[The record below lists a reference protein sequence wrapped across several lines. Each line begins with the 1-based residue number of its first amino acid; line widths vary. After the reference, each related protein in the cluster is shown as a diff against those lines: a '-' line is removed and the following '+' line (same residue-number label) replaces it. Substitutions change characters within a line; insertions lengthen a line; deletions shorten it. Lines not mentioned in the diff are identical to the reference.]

1 MRVLN
6 RLMKSSLRRRL
17 IGIIMLSCMSCLS
30 VSLGLIGIRSAVTMY
45 QSTVKELL
53 ASGQLLSENAQAALA
68 FADQAEA
75 QRLLT
80 SLNQKS
86 DIVAAWLITAD
97 GEVLADYSPSKT
109 MPILAVH
116 HLDPTLHVSLMS
128 NFWQRSAQLITT
140 VLKNDEVLGY
150 VVLEADRGEQW
161 RLLWLNFSQGLA
173 TSALTLLIVLLLVI
187 RLQRI
192 VSRPIENLAKTAR
205 EIAEKKD
212 YGLRVQV
219 FNQDE
224 IGELISA
231 FNTMLA
237 EIQIRDEQLIQH
249 SDELEQE
256 VSLRTKELLQAKQL
270 AEAASEA
277 KGQFLANMSHE
288 VRTPM
293 NAIIGLSKLVLM
305 EDLSPKQRDYLQKIH
320 SSSMSLLEITNDILD
335 FSKIEAGR
343 LRLVAEPFSLTEVL
357 NDINGLF
364 LPRAEEKGLLFDV
377 QLRPDVCTSLIGD
390 ALRLGQVLNNLV
402 GNAIKFTK
410 NGEVSILV
418 EQISQDYG
426 IATLRFQVC
435 DTGIGMTAEQTA
447 LLFQPFTQ
455 ADESITRRFGGTGL
469 GLAISQRLVAMMGG
483 ELSAQSQFGR
493 GSVFNLILRLPYLT
507 QPVSLRTT
515 IGADYA
521 DLFVASP
528 QFRDLRILLVED
540 NEINQLMTRD
550 YLQKAGMQVGV
561 AADGRQA
568 LAMLQHSAVTYDLV
582 LMDLQM
588 PVLDGYEATR
598 LIRQQDRFRSL
609 PIIAMTANAML
620 EDKARCLACGMND
633 YLAKPIDWKVFFQLI
648 HGFFTSKQPVRGS
661 RPVVSIR
668 QESSQNEFPRLLGV
682 NQAIARQACNN
693 NAVLF
698 RKILKTIDC
707 QQADALAIIH
717 ATYKVGDYLEAA
729 KLVHKLNGSIGAV
742 GATSL
747 ASILK
752 VLEQALK
759 ENQPSEATE
768 RLLEQAE
775 RLFGELLDE
784 VRKLST

>member
-128 NFWQRSAQLITT
+128 NFWQRRAQLITT

-150 VVLEADRGEQW
+150 VVLETDRGEQW

-256 VSLRTKELLQAKQL
+256 VSQRTMELLQAKQV
-270 AEAASEA
+270 AEAAAEA
-277 KGQFLANMSHE
+277 KGLFLANMSHE

-320 SSSMSLLEITNDILD
+320 SSSMALLAITNDILD
-335 FSKIEAGR
+335 FSKIEAGH
-343 LRLVAEPFSLTEVL
+343 LRLIAEPFSLIEVL
-357 NDINGLF
+357 NDIKGLF

-377 QLRPDVCTSLIGD
+377 ELRPEVYTSLIGD

-410 NGEVSILV
+410 NGEVRILV
-418 EQISQDYG
+418 EQVSQDYG

-469 GLAISQRLVAMMGG
+469 GLAISQRLVAMLGG

-493 GSVFNLILRLPYLT
+493 GSVFSLTLRLPYLT

-540 NEINQLMTRD
+540 NEINQLMTSD
-550 YLQKAGMQVGV
+550 YLQRAGMQVDV

-598 LIRQQDRFRSL
+598 LIRQQERFRSL
-609 PIIAMTANAML
+609 PIIAMTANAMA
-620 EDKARCLACGMND
+620 EDRARCLASGMND
-633 YLAKPIDWKVFFQLI
+633 YVAKPIDWTAFFQLI
-648 HGFFTSKQPVRGS
+648 QSFFTSQQPGRGS

-698 RKILKTIDC
+698 RKILKTIEC

-759 ENQPSEATE
+759 ENPPSEATE

-775 RLFGELLDE
+775 CLFGELLDE
-784 VRKLST
+784 VRKLSS